1 MTQLHQRNRH
11 PKYRKKYKIRNWPS
25 YERSLINRGDLT
37 LWLSEDVIQSWN
49 SDLDQRMG
57 RPKLY
62 SDLAIE
68 TALTLRLLFKLPLRQ
83 TEGFLKSIFRL
94 MNVGLNVPDHTT
106 LSRRNSTLKT
116 KLKRIGNPR
125 GRVDL
130 VIDSTG
136 LVIHGEG
143 RWTRHKHGKRKRRG
157 WRKLHIGV
165 SNGLIVA
172 HYLSEDR
179 NTDGELA
186 PHLIHQVGRIDSIT
200 ADKAYDQR
208 RVYEAANDQLKEG
221 GQINIHPRANAV
233 VSASDEAALRQRNQH
248 VKSIDEDGVLP
259 WKRTSGYYRQSEV
272 ENMFFRYKNLIG
284 DELKARNEN
293 SRRVESIIACNILN
307 QFRLLGSPQSKLVA

>member
-106 LSRRNSTLKT
+106 L
-116 KLKRIGNPR
+116 
-125 GRVDL
+125 
-130 VIDSTG
+130 
-136 LVIHGEG
+136 
-143 RWTRHKHGKRKRRG
+143 
-157 WRKLHIGV
+157 
-165 SNGLIVA
+165 
-172 HYLSEDR
+172 
-179 NTDGELA
+179 
-186 PHLIHQVGRIDSIT
+186 
-200 ADKAYDQR
+200 
-208 RVYEAANDQLKEG
+208 
-221 GQINIHPRANAV
+221 
-233 VSASDEAALRQRNQH
+233 
-248 VKSIDEDGVLP
+248 
-259 WKRTSGYYRQSEV
+259 V
-272 ENMFFRYKNLIG
+272 E
-284 DELKARNEN
+284 
-293 SRRVESIIACNILN
+293 
-307 QFRLLGSPQSKLVA
+307 